1 MCFPCFFGIQKNYKL
16 KMCPTWTHWISSPAM
31 PLIDICPFYGTR
43 RMVTYE
49 GLFAFCLVLFG
60 VAELIF
66 QFHDKKK

>member
-1 MCFPCFFGIQKNYKL
+1 
-16 KMCPTWTHWISSPAM
+16 M
-31 PLIDICPFYGTR
+31 PLIDSCPVYGTR